1 MRARKNVGARLD
13 KPAARPYKEENF
25 MPIQKRIPVAVLGAT
40 GMVGQR
46 FIELLQDH
54 PWFELVALAASER
67 HGGRSYGEVT
77 SWRLAGSEMPVA
89 VAAMPV
95 VSCTA
100 EALAGIKIAFSALPG
115 EVAGDIE
122 LALARAGV
130 AVFSNAK
137 NYRMEP
143 DVPLLIPEVNANYV
157 AAIVQQ
163 RKQRNWSGSIVTNAN
178 CCATPLV
185 MALKPLQ
192 QAFGLRKVLVTTM
205 QAISGAGY
213 PGLPSYDILDNVIPY
228 IGGEEEKLEIETLKM
243 LGGWQ
248 EGRGF
253 TDAALVVSAHCNRV
267 ATREGHLECASIE
280 LERDASPEEVIA
292 AWENYVPE
300 SQQLKLPSAPERA
313 LVYRTEQDRP
323 QTLKDRDAG
332 GGMTVTIGRLRRC
345 PILTYKF
352 VVLGHNTIRGAAGG
366 SVLNA
371 ELCVRKVVG
380 SLTQREARLCVT
392 LRGWHQG
399 RTPYRS
405 TSPPKN

>member
-1 MRARKNVGARLD
+1 MST
-13 KPAARPYKEENF
+13 
-25 MPIQKRIPVAVLGAT
+25 QKRIPVAVLGAT

-46 FIELLQDH
+46 FIELLQGH
-54 PWFELVALAASER
+54 PWFELVALAASGR
-67 HGGRSYGEVT
+67 HGGRSYSEAT
-77 SWRLAGSEMPVA
+77 TWRLAGSEMPASVA
-89 VAAMPV
+89 SLPV
-95 VSCTA
+95 VPCTP
-100 EALAGIKIAFSALPG
+100 EALSGIKIAFSALPG

-122 LALARAGV
+122 LALAQAGV

-137 NYRMEP
+137 NYRMAP
-143 DVPLLIPEVNANYV
+143 DVPLLIPEVNADHIG
-157 AAIVQQ
+157 AIVQQ
-163 RKQRNWSGSIVTNAN
+163 RRQRNWSGSIVTNAN

-243 LGGWQ
+243 LGSWQ

-253 TDAALVVSAHCNRV
+253 TDAPLVVSAHCNRV

-292 AWENYVPE
+292 AWENYLPE

-332 GGMTVTIGRLRRC
+332 HGMTVTLGRLRRC

-371 ELCVRKVVG
+371 ELCVSKG
-380 SLTQREARLCVT
+380 LI
-392 LRGWHQG
+392 
-399 RTPYRS
+399 
-405 TSPPKN
+405 